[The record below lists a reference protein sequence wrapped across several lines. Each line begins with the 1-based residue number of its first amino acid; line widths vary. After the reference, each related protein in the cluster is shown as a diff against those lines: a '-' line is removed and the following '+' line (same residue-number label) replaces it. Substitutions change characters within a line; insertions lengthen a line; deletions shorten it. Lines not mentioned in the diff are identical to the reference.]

1 MKPIKQINDA
11 GFTLVE
17 VIVTLMVASILIAIV
32 SNFAIDSLVRTT
44 INNTRAELIND
55 AQTALDVAT
64 NDMRVAS
71 GAQGNNRWGDPHAP
85 GAPGNQYSW
94 TSNSQRVVLA
104 SPTINTDGNVIF
116 VDASQYISQK
126 DDEIYFVDNGTLYK
140 RVIAA
145 PEASNKAKTTCPE
158 AQASS
163 SCPKD
168 TALMRN
174 VESINFKYYDNQ
186 DEEVAPADARSI
198 EMTVNMKAT
207 KYGQDVTASYKTR
220 AVFRNV

>member
-1 MKPIKQINDA
+1 MKVRKELDSS

-17 VIVTLMVASILIAIV
+17 VVVTLTVAAVLIAIV
-32 SNFAIDSLVRTT
+32 SNYAIDSLVRTT
-44 INNTRAELIND
+44 INNTRGELIND

-64 NDMRVAS
+64 TDMRVAS
-71 GAQGNNRWGDPHAP
+71 GAQENNRWGDPNAP
-85 GAPGNQYSW
+85 GAPGDQYSW
-94 TSNSQRVVLA
+94 TSNDQRVVLA
-104 SPTINTDGNVIF
+104 SPTVNTDGDVIF
-116 VDASQYISQK
+116 VDTSQYISQK

-140 RVIAA
+140 RIVAA
-145 PEASNKAKTTCPE
+145 PETNNKAKTSCPE

-174 VESINFKYYDNQ
+174 VESINFKYYNNQ
-186 DEEVAPADARSI
+186 DEEVDPADARSI
-198 EMTVNMKAT
+198 EMTVNMKVR